1 MRIDFFFDVVCPWCF
16 IGKRRLERA
25 LILRPNIKAEI
36 LWRPFLLN
44 PDLPPEGMDHKT
56 YLERKL
62 GGEHRV
68 RRALGAVV
76 AAGQSENLTFDF
88 DAVRS
93 TPNSLSAHR
102 LIFHAARHD
111 KQGQV
116 LDAVYRAYFQEGKD
130 IGEISTLINIG
141 VKAGIEAREIARLF
155 QEETDLPT
163 LRQMFGYAH
172 RQGIGGVPSFVFD
185 GAFAIAGAH
194 EPEVLLRL
202 IDLARECESVEA
214 LVS

>member
-1 MRIDFFFDVVCPWCF
+1 
-16 IGKRRLERA
+16 
-25 LILRPNIKAEI
+25 
-36 LWRPFLLN
+36 
-44 PDLPPEGMDHKT
+44 MDHKT

-76 AAGQSENLTFDF
+76 AAGQIENLTFDF
-88 DAVRS
+88 DAVRN
-93 TPNSLSAHR
+93 TPNSLNAHR
-102 LIFHAARHD
+102 LIFHAARHGT
-111 KQGQV
+111 QSQV

-130 IGEISTLINIG
+130 ISEISALIDIG
-141 VKAGIEAREIARLF
+141 VKVGMEAREIAQLF
-155 QEETDLPT
+155 HKEDDMPT

-202 IDLARECESVEA
+202 IDLTRENETVEA

>member
-25 LILRPNIKAEI
+25 LILRPSVKAEI
-36 LWRPFLLN
+36 TWRPFLLN

-88 DAVRS
+88 SAVRS

-102 LIFHAARHD
+102 LIFYAARHD
-111 KQGQV
+111 KQSQI
-116 LDAVYRAYFQEGKD
+116 LDAVYRAYFKDGKD
-130 IGEISTLINIG
+130 IGDISVLIDIG
-141 VKAGIEAREIARLF
+141 VKAGLEAREIAHLF
-155 QEETDLPT
+155 HEDADMLA
-163 LRQMFGYAH
+163 LKQMFGYAH